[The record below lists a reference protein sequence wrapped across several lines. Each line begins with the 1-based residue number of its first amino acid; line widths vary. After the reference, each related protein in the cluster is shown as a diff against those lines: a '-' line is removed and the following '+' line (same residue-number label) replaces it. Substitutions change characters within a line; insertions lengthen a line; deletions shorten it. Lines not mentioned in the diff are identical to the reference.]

1 MAKITR
7 HEKTLENIRV
17 LDEKGLQF
25 KRLEKYPLY
34 RIYENGIIVKDK
46 SNTSRND
53 LKILKQHKS
62 KKGYCVVYVYDTN
75 MKGRN
80 QRVHRLV
87 AEAFLKGRSEENSIV
102 NHIDGNKEN
111 NHYSNLEWC
120 SILYNNKHA
129 IESLGVKRYGEHNG
143 SSKLTESE
151 VLDMREM
158 FSSGESRESIRNKY
172 KNIHKDTVNSI
183 ISRRTWKHI

>member
-46 SNTSRND
+46 SNTNRND
-53 LKILKQHKS
+53 LKVLSQHKS
-62 KKGYCVVYVYDTN
+62 VKGYFTTYIYN
-75 MKGRN
+75 NRMKGSN

-87 AEAFLKGRSEENSIV
+87 AEAFLEGRSEENNIV

-151 VLDMREM
+151 VLDMRKM
-158 FSSGESRESIRNKY
+158 FSSGESRESIRKKY

-183 ISRRTWKHI
+183 IARRSWKHI